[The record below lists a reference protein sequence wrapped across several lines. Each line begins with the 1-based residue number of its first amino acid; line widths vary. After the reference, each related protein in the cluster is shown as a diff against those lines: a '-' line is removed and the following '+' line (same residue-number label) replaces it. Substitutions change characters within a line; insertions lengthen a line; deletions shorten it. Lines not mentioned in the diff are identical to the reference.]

1 VPAGCVRVEQD
12 RIPLGERWT
21 CASSPSP
28 AASRQFGELVVFDG
42 FVEAADNS
50 WIDEGRSLE
59 SFPLGTSRPHV
70 EIAVYESVISQA
82 KPRDVE

>member
-28 AASRQFGELVVFDG
+28 AVVFDG